1 MRLFRLQPVWFALIL
16 AIVVE
21 SIYASVY
28 HFLGSTY
35 GYGTFT
41 NIWCNS
47 YLWIH
52 RPAFEVTR
60 QFFAHPDHPDMTE
73 YLLYFC
79 SSVCEWWL
87 ILSAGIWICRRFSR
101 KPV

>member
-1 MRLFRLQPVWFALIL
+1 MRLFRLHPIWFALIL

-28 HFLGSTY
+28 YFLGSTY

-41 NIWCNS
+41 NIWCDS
-47 YLWIH
+47 YLWTH
-52 RPAFEVTR
+52 RPAFELTR

-73 YLLYFC
+73 YLLYFFF
-79 SSVCEWWL
+79 SLCELWL
-87 ILSAGIWICRRFSR
+87 ILLAGVWSVRHFRRKSA
-101 KPV
+101 